1 MGCMSNFYLMLNL
14 ADSMSRIV
22 RSCLLPRA
30 TGVRRALSKLFYAV
44 RQPIPPA
51 ASSLHPHRFSH
62 KMQPRQKDGKA
73 AAALHLL
80 YINVCNS
87 VGNRAFLNLRWHGVS
102 HYFAVA
108 ITGTQYPAT
117 AFLQN
122 RPHAIP
128 HPNFCK
134 PMPPR
139 SVGRPRNSQGAL
151 APPESLPGRRARPSG
166 RPRRHLAG
174 GHKKSPARTMRLGRG
189 GNGRRPTLPPYE
201 GQYHRRGRA

>member
-1 MGCMSNFYLMLNL
+1 MAKAT
-14 ADSMSRIV
+14 ADTRLYIS
-22 RSCLLPRA
+22 LPRH
-30 TGVRRALSKLFYAV
+30 GVVLRIMQYAARVSLSDCFCPMGQRDRGFENPRLFKD
-44 RQPIPPA
+44 RPT
-51 ASSLHPHRFSH
+51 
-62 KMQPRQKDGKA
+62 DGKE

-87 VGNRAFLNLRWHGVS
+87 VGNRAFLNLRRHGVS

-174 GHKKSPARTMRLGRG
+174 GHKKSPARTVRLGRG

>member
-1 MGCMSNFYLMLNL
+1 MGCGFAHYAIAARVSLSDCFCPMGQRDRGFEN
-14 ADSMSRIV
+14 
-22 RSCLLPRA
+22 PR
-30 TGVRRALSKLFYAV
+30 LFKD
-44 RQPIPPA
+44 RPT
-51 ASSLHPHRFSH
+51 
-62 KMQPRQKDGKA
+62 DGKE

-87 VGNRAFLNLRWHGVS
+87 VGNRAFLNLRRHGVS

-151 APPESLPGRRARPSG
+151 APPNPCPAGEPARTADPGG

-174 GHKKSPARTMRLGRG
+174 GHKKSPARTVRLGRG